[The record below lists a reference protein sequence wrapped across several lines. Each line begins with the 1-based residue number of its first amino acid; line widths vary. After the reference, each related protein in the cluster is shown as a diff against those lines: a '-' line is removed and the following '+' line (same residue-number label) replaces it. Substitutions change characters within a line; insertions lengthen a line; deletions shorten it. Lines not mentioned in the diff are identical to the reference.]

1 MHDRLCIRQARLLG
15 WGVYPKLEGRGSD
28 DTARRGSDARPQ
40 AGGKIAHV
48 VFSVDAYFFI
58 HGVLI
63 RG

>member
-1 MHDRLCIRQARLLG
+1 M
-15 WGVYPKLEGRGSD
+15 GVYPKLEVRGSD
-28 DTARRGSDARPQ
+28 DTARSMLTIVRLHARPQ